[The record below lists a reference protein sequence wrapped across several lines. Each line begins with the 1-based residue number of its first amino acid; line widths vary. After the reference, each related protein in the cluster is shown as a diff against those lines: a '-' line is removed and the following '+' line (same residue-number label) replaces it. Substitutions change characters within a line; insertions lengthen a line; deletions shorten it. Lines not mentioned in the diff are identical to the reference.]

1 MDCCGSRNPAK
12 CFNLNELS
20 HNSHVSEG
28 AKLQVDTEKRRE
40 VVTNQM
46 ASATRLFEVQGVEQ
60 QTARWHAIYTSSRH
74 EKVVARQLE
83 ERGIESFLPL
93 YRTWRRWKDR
103 RKLVELAL
111 FPSYVFV
118 RVEVHERL
126 RVLQVP
132 GVVKLVSF
140 NGEPAILPESE
151 MNALRN
157 GLENQ
162 VYAEP
167 HPYLRVGKKVRVV
180 RGPMTG
186 AEGILSRKKDRQR
199 VVISI
204 DVLMRSIAVEVEGA
218 DLEAIGS

>member
-1 MDCCGSRNPAK
+1 
-12 CFNLNELS
+12 
-20 HNSHVSEG
+20 
-28 AKLQVDTEKRRE
+28 
-40 VVTNQM
+40 M
-46 ASATRLFEVQGVEQ
+46 ASATLSFQAKRTNLP
-60 QTARWHAIYTSSRH
+60 TTRWHAIYTRSRH
-74 EKVVARQLE
+74 EKVVAGQLE

-93 YRTWRRWKDR
+93 YRTWRRWRDR
-103 RKLVELAL
+103 RKMVELAL

-118 RVEVHERL
+118 RIGVHERL

-140 NGEPAILPESE
+140 NGEPAVLPEPE
-151 MNALRN
+151 INALRN

-162 VYAEP
+162 LYAEP

-180 RGPMTG
+180 RGPMAG

-199 VVISI
+199 VVISV